1 MVVGG
6 AQLLTPGSGDA
17 HIVPEEPW
25 HPVAGGYL
33 RSVFYLNLPPIDWRL
48 IAQEYE
54 GVVEVGYG
62 VSSVYAGLAAANGA
76 VDHPAAIRAAIEAQD
91 PLALYATSTRALS
104 QLVRH
109 HLETAAASLD
119 NPGAA
124 QDEVLRA
131 QALFRALS
139 EDWLDQFDSAAFSSL
154 GRRWLELSN
163 SIGSAGVGGVARR
176 SSTASA
182 FNAALAEINEYLIDN
197 YETAPAAT
205 LSWYA
210 PTPISVL
217 DTGTQ
222 DLRPQPALPPGS
234 NLNDQDPLPRLV
246 LNFEERGIDEA
257 DLFLVAYGD
266 MMFDSPEIFGSPARD
281 IGIACSTCHNR
292 SDINREFFIP
302 GISSRP
308 GGADVDGHFFNP
320 RFNDRRSDALDAP
333 SLRGIRF
340 TGPYGRDGRFG
351 SLRNFVRN
359 VIVNEFAGDEPTP
372 LMLDALVGYML
383 EFDWLPNPM
392 LNTDGSLAAGASA
405 AAQRGERLFRQPF
418 RSMSGM
424 SCATCHD
431 PTANFKDTKRH
442 DIGSGNPA
450 SAGALDSAF
459 ETPTLLNVRFT
470 APYMHDGSLQ
480 TLTDVID
487 WFDQRYSLGLSPRQ
501 ASDLLAY
508 VETVGDGVDPFEVF
522 DDDNTPFRLAWEE
535 LSTFATTLET
545 LIPAQDAFH
554 ADIMIDTVAADLR
567 ADASGLVDSGQA
579 PMVFELADGLRAIQ
593 DSYTDDDWSAA
604 ATGWERWKQLADRYG
619 PQLR

>member
-205 LSWYA
+205 L
-210 PTPISVL
+210 T
-217 DTGTQ
+217 
-222 DLRPQPALPPGS
+222 
-234 NLNDQDPLPRLV
+234 
-246 LNFEERGIDEA
+246 
-257 DLFLVAYGD
+257 
-266 MMFDSPEIFGSPARD
+266 M
-281 IGIACSTCHNR
+281 
-292 SDINREFFIP
+292 
-302 GISSRP
+302 
-308 GGADVDGHFFNP
+308 
-320 RFNDRRSDALDAP
+320 
-333 SLRGIRF
+333 
-340 TGPYGRDGRFG
+340 
-351 SLRNFVRN
+351 
-359 VIVNEFAGDEPTP
+359 
-372 LMLDALVGYML
+372 
-383 EFDWLPNPM
+383 
-392 LNTDGSLAAGASA
+392 
-405 AAQRGERLFRQPF
+405 
-418 RSMSGM
+418 
-424 SCATCHD
+424 
-431 PTANFKDTKRH
+431 
-442 DIGSGNPA
+442 PA
-450 SAGALDSAF
+450 SLIGVSMMRSGPNSS
-459 ETPTLLNVRFT
+459 TMPRVILN
-470 APYMHDGSLQ
+470 AP
-480 TLTDVID
+480 
-487 WFDQRYSLGLSPRQ
+487 P
-501 ASDLLAY
+501 
-508 VETVGDGVDPFEVF
+508 
-522 DDDNTPFRLAWEE
+522 
-535 LSTFATTLET
+535 
-545 LIPAQDAFH
+545 
-554 ADIMIDTVAADLR
+554 
-567 ADASGLVDSGQA
+567 
-579 PMVFELADGLRAIQ
+579 
-593 DSYTDDDWSAA
+593 
-604 ATGWERWKQLADRYG
+604 
-619 PQLR
+619 